1 MLEHLPVVGRLFA
14 FARNLKERLMLTVP
28 FAHAHVVPRK
38 RTDLTDEDLTL
49 VWVDVYP
56 SKRQSRFDAVS
67 VVGAKLL
74 YAKQRGSED
83 GRTVYSPDWG
93 HGAVDSMPV
102 DLIVSPKEC
111 SARPSSLL
119 FFVQL
124 DEPASVATI
133 KLHSPYFL
141 MSITCEVDLREFP
154 DQPVVRRLM

>member
-14 FARNLKERLMLTVP
+14 FANNLKERLMLTVP

-49 VWVDVYP
+49 VWVDVLP
-56 SKRQSRFDAVS
+56 SQRQSRFDAVS

-74 YAKQRGSED
+74 YAKQKSSED
-83 GRTVYSPDWG
+83 GRVVYTPNWEL
-93 HGAVDSMPV
+93 GAIDSMPV

-111 SARPSSLL
+111 SARPTSLV
-119 FFVQL
+119 FFIQL
-124 DEPASVATI
+124 SKPANSAII

-154 DQPVVRRLM
+154 DQPVVRQLR